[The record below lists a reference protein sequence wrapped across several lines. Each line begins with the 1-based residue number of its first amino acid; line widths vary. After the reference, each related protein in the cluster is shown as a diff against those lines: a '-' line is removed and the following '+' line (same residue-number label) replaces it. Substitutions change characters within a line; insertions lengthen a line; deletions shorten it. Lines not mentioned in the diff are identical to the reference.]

1 MEILEDFFKSIAEAI
16 RRKTNKRV
24 KIKPENFADEIRAI
38 STKSLQE
45 KEISITTSGVTN
57 VTPDA
62 GYDALAKV
70 VATPKTQTKNVS
82 ITSTET
88 TTITPDSGNIGLA
101 KVVATPTLQA
111 KTGTISS
118 NTTTTYKPDSGYA
131 GLSSVQATTNIST
144 TITYN
149 LPWFYGNSTYTNTV
163 SVPSAK
169 TQAYLVIY
177 AVTRGSYSPLTIT
190 GSNCTLSRVNTD
202 ADGNPYS
209 QVNNSR
215 RHSTFIYKVTK
226 NAGVTGT
233 ITIKST
239 DSGNINYT
247 CPVLIY

>member
-62 GYDALAKV
+62 GYDA
-70 VATPKTQTKNVS
+70 
-82 ITSTET
+82 
-88 TTITPDSGNIGLA
+88 LA